1 MRRHGTTVEDDTVY
15 VETDDGRLEVGALD
29 RIVDAVGGHAWT
41 IEYSDWEKEYYD
53 DLDTDDEGMIVDVV
67 DMTEAMT
74 HGESFVEMLRTH
86 PSDPPT
92 ATGNSGDD
100 DTDDESGPDGDPEI
114 EGDADLS
121 PRMGLFVGKLLENL
135 ESGLD

>member
-1 MRRHGTTVEDDTVY
+1 MRRHETTVEDGTVY
-15 VETDDGRLEVGALD
+15 VETDDGQLEVGALD

-41 IEYSDWEKEYYD
+41 IEYSDWEREYYD
-53 DLDTDDEGMIVDVV
+53 DLDTSDEGMIVDVV

-86 PSDPPT
+86 PSEPA
-92 ATGNSGDD
+92 ATTTERS
-100 DTDDESGPDGDPEI
+100 
-114 EGDADLS
+114 ALS

-135 ESGLD
+135 ESGLG

>member
-1 MRRHGTTVEDDTVY
+1 MRRHETTVEDRTVY
-15 VETDDGRLEVGALD
+15 VETGDGRLEVGALD
-29 RIVDAVGGHAWT
+29 RIIDAVGGHAWT

-53 DLDTDDEGMIVDVV
+53 DLDTSDEGMIVDVV
-67 DMTEAMT
+67 DMMEAMT

-86 PSDPPT
+86 PSESPT
-92 ATGNSGDD
+92 RTAG
-100 DTDDESGPDGDPEI
+100 
-114 EGDADLS
+114 EGDGEAETDNGTDLS

>member
-1 MRRHGTTVEDDTVY
+1 MRRHETTVEDETVY
-15 VETDDGRLEVGALD
+15 VETDDGRVEVGALD

-53 DLDTDDEGMIVDVV
+53 DLDTSDEGMIVDVV
-67 DMTEAMT
+67 DMTEALT

-86 PSDPPT
+86 PSELTPSTVGAGDSE
-92 ATGNSGDD
+92 AETG
-100 DTDDESGPDGDPEI
+100 DET
-114 EGDADLS
+114 DLS

>member
-1 MRRHGTTVEDDTVY
+1 VKGVHTDTLPMRRHETTVEDDTVY
-15 VETDDGRLEVGALD
+15 VETDEGRLEVGALD

-53 DLDTDDEGMIVDVV
+53 DLDTSDEGMIVDVV
-67 DMTEAMT
+67 DMTEALT

-86 PSDPPT
+86 PSEPPVPT
-92 ATGNSGDD
+92 AGAGASEGGDD
-100 DTDDESGPDGDPEI
+100 ET
-114 EGDADLS
+114 DLS

>member
-1 MRRHGTTVEDDTVY
+1 MRRHETTVEDDTVY

-29 RIVDAVGGHAWT
+29 RIVEAVGGHAWT

-53 DLDTDDEGMIVDVV
+53 DLDTSDEGMIVDVV
-67 DMTEAMT
+67 DMTEALT

-86 PSDPPT
+86 PSEPPVPP
-92 ATGNSGDD
+92 ASGGDGEAE
-100 DTDDESGPDGDPEI
+100 TDDET
-114 EGDADLS
+114 DLS

>member
-1 MRRHGTTVEDDTVY
+1 MRRHETTVEDDIVY
-15 VETDDGRLEVGALD
+15 VEADDGRVEVGALD

-53 DLDTDDEGMIVDVV
+53 DLDTSDEGMIVDVV
-67 DMTEAMT
+67 DMTEALT

-86 PSDPPT
+86 PSELPAAT
-92 ATGNSGDD
+92 ASEGDSEGEAD
-100 DTDDESGPDGDPEI
+100 GEADDET
-114 EGDADLS
+114 DLS

>member
-1 MRRHGTTVEDDTVY
+1 MRRHETTVEDETVY
-15 VETDDGRLEVGALD
+15 VETDDGRVEVGALD

-53 DLDTDDEGMIVDVV
+53 DLDTSDEGMIVDVV
-67 DMTEAMT
+67 DMTEALT

-86 PSDPPT
+86 PSELTPST
-92 ATGNSGDD
+92 VG
-100 DTDDESGPDGDPEI
+100 
-114 EGDADLS
+114 EGDSEAETGDETDLS

>member
-1 MRRHGTTVEDDTVY
+1 MRRHETTVEDGTVY
-15 VETDDGRLEVGALD
+15 VETDDGRLEVGTLD

-41 IEYSDWEKEYYD
+41 IEYSEWEREYYD
-53 DLDTDDEGMIVDVV
+53 DLDTSDAGLLVDVV

-86 PSDPPT
+86 PSEPPAT
-92 ATGNSGDD
+92 AGDGR
-100 DTDDESGPDGDPEI
+100 DDE
-114 EGDADLS
+114 AALS

>member
-1 MRRHGTTVEDDTVY
+1 MRRHETTVDDGTVY
-15 VETDDGRLEVGALD
+15 VETGNGRLEVGALD
-29 RIVDAVGGHAWT
+29 RIIDAVGGHAWT

-53 DLDTDDEGMIVDVV
+53 DLDTSDEGMIVDVV
-67 DMTEAMT
+67 DMMEAMT

-86 PSDPPT
+86 PSEPPT
-92 ATGNSGDD
+92 TGEGAGDTG
-100 DTDDESGPDGDPEI
+100 TDEE
-114 EGDADLS
+114 ADLS